1 MSNGGGKLENPK
13 KTIMHVSNVS
23 IVINIL
29 LSAVKLV
36 AGFAANSG
44 AMVSDA
50 IHSASD
56 VFSTV
61 IVMIGA
67 GAAAKKADHDHPYGH
82 ERMECI
88 AAVILSAVLF
98 VTGLGIGF
106 EGLKKIIGGHYEQ
119 LAVPGMLA
127 LGAAVLSIAVKELMF
142 WYTRYY
148 GKKVDSTALMADA
161 WHHRSDALSS
171 IGSLAGIIGARLGF
185 PICDPLA
192 SVVIC
197 VFILKAA
204 YDICKEALDKMVDK
218 SCDDETERE
227 MAEIIKLQDGV
238 KSLDLLM
245 TRMFGSKIYVDV
257 EISADGNIS
266 LVNAHEIAEDVH
278 HAIERSFPKVKHC
291 MVHVNP
297 YIEKK

>member
-1 MSNGGGKLENPK
+1 MENPK

>member
-1 MSNGGGKLENPK
+1 MTERGITRNPSNGGEKLENPK

-44 AMVSDA
+44 AMISDA

-127 LGAAVLSIAVKELMF
+127 HSG
-142 WYTRYY
+142 R
-148 GKKVDSTALMADA
+148 
-161 WHHRSDALSS
+161 R
-171 IGSLAGIIGARLGF
+171 
-185 PICDPLA
+185 
-192 SVVIC
+192 
-197 VFILKAA
+197 
-204 YDICKEALDKMVDK
+204 
-218 SCDDETERE
+218 
-227 MAEIIKLQDGV
+227 
-238 KSLDLLM
+238 
-245 TRMFGSKIYVDV
+245 
-257 EISADGNIS
+257 
-266 LVNAHEIAEDVH
+266 
-278 HAIERSFPKVKHC
+278 
-291 MVHVNP
+291 
-297 YIEKK
+297 